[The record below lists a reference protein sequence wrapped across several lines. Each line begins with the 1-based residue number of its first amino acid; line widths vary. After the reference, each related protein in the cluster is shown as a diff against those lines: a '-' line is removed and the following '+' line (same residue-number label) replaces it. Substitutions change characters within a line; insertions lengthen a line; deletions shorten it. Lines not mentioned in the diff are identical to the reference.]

1 VLVEAGRAMNSTTA
15 LGRQMKSEQK
25 ARVIRALYQLGREHA
40 QAITP
45 DAVASVVEVAVARG
59 R

>member
-1 VLVEAGRAMNSTTA
+1 MNSTTA